1 MNEITKAIATA
12 TRTEINRMI
21 ANLGLS
27 AVRTAAE
34 NAEIAD
40 ILSAVKVFAGER
52 NVSLRF
58 PTTRLADHL
67 GTAIFDRAEIP
78 AGEVAVTGA
87 TVRYSF

>member
-12 TRTEINRMI
+12 VRTEIARTVY
-21 ANLGLS
+21 NLGIS

-40 ILSAVKVFAGER
+40 ILSEVKVLAGER
-52 NVSLRF
+52 TVSLRF
-58 PTTRLADHL
+58 PTVRLADYL

-78 AGEVAVTGA
+78 AGALAVAGA